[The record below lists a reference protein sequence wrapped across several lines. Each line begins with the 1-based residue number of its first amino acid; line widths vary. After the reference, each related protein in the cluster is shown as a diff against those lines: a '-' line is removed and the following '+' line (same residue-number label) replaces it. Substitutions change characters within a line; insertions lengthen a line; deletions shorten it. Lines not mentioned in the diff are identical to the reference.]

1 MTQSV
6 GCEGGH
12 RAARAAKNYG
22 IEGFTKKVKTTNH
35 HFFVHPSLNWDWI
48 KFMLLRDRW
57 QDFPK
62 KWHGDALEPH
72 NDWILTG
79 TPSDWKL
86 DPKHKKGPN
95 KLSGLCFL
103 TFLHL
108 VSCHCASHLVKPMH
122 ILLISDLLGGSQIC
136 WYVRSSSGGKRFDVR
151 CWQMPKGKIETK
163 QVVSPWKHF
172 ISIIS
177 DQEWKGSV
185 QSTTR
190 ALTVQ

>member
-1 MTQSV
+1 MRGVHKKGENDKLSLFCAPVPKLRLNQIY
-6 GCEGGH
+6 
-12 RAARAAKNYG
+12 AAQRPVAG
-22 IEGFTKKVKTTNH
+22 
-35 HFFVHPSLNWDWI
+35 
-48 KFMLLRDRW
+48 
-57 QDFPK
+57 FPK

-79 TPSDWKL
+79 TTSDWKW
-86 DPKHKKGPN
+86 DPKHKKGPD

-122 ILLISDLLGGSQIC
+122 ILLIPDLLGGSQIC
-136 WYVRSSSGGKRFDVR
+136 WYVRSTSGGKRFDVR
-151 CWQMPKGKIETK
+151 CRQMPKGKIETK